1 MKSISG
7 KNLAKLL
14 EKQGWKLVR
23 TNGSHH
29 TYKNSNVK
37 EMITMV

>member
-14 EKQGWKLVR
+14 EKRGWKLAR
-23 TNGSHH
+23 TNEYFIS
-29 TYKNSNVK
+29 
-37 EMITMV
+37 